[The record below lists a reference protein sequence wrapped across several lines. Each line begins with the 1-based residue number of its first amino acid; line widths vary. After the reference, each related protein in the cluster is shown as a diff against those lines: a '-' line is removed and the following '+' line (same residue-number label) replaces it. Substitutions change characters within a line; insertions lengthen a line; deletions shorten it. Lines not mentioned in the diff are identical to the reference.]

1 MQRRNFIKQVCKASI
16 VCAAPISITSLQS
29 CSDYDDENN
38 SSNSNSNIV
47 TEISID
53 LNDLKYSKLKTVSE
67 SIVTG
72 STDFDRAGLLLL
84 RKSQEELVAYSR
96 RCPHAGTSINVF
108 VAGSASCPNHGA
120 KFKTDGSPFSGG
132 PTNTSLISYAV
143 DLNGSI
149 VTIYK

>member
-29 CSDYDDENN
+29 CSDYD
-38 SSNSNSNIV
+38 
-47 TEISID
+47 EISID
-53 LNDLKYSKLKTVSE
+53 LNDLKYSKLKTVGK

>member
-53 LNDLKYSKLKTVSE
+53 LNDLKYSKLKTVGQ

-84 RKSQEELVAYSR
+84 RKMLLYPLEQ
-96 RCPHAGTSINVF
+96 
-108 VAGSASCPNHGA
+108 
-120 KFKTDGSPFSGG
+120 
-132 PTNTSLISYAV
+132 
-143 DLNGSI
+143 
-149 VTIYK
+149 